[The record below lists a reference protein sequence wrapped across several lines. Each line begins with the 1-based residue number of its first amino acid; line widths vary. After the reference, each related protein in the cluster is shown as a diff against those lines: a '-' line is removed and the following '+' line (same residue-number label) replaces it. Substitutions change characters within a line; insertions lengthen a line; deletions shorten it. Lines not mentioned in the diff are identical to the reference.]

1 MKVIHTQNGHINEI
15 INLYNKAI
23 LRLKSDGVDQWQ
35 NGYPNIDSLKK
46 DMEQNESFVIVYNNV
61 VIATCAISVQT
72 ESTYLN
78 IDGSWLNDNKYVVIH
93 RITSDKEFSGCSEL
107 FLNYIKANY
116 PDYNNIRIDTHID
129 NLVMQGWLKKHQFT
143 YTGIIK
149 LSDGSDRLAYQL
161 IY

>member
-1 MKVIHTQNGHINEI
+1 MKVIHTKSGHINEVV
-15 INLYNKAI
+15 NLYNQAI
-23 LRLKSDGVDQWQ
+23 LRLKIDGVNQWQ

-46 DMEQNESFVIVYNNV
+46 DMEQNESFVIIYNNA

-78 IDGSWLNDNKYVVIH
+78 IDGSWLNDDKYVVIH
-93 RITSDKEFSGCSEL
+93 RITSDKEFRGCSEL
-107 FLNYIKANY
+107 FLNYIKVNY
-116 PDYNNIRIDTHID
+116 PNYNNIRIDTHID
-129 NLVMQGWLKKHQFT
+129 NLIMQGWLKKHQFI